1 MRKLPP
7 PPEIRPEVMGILPL
21 TTGAGGAGQGYAAT
35 QQGLRAARG
44 LREAGADWVV
54 LCGDSDDDP
63 GSPVDV
69 EEELRRVRP
78 TLQNLDWPQG
88 KVAVETFKPRVAEMA
103 LEAGAKMI
111 IDLGGGRDL
120 RMIEIVAEAK
130 AMLCIRHTM
139 DGPLPRHP
147 SDIAREVRDEL
158 LKRASI
164 ADSHGIPRGQLVL
177 DPGLGRG
184 KRTPEN
190 LALIREL
197 GLLTQSEYPV
207 MVSGSREMFL
217 GRVLGTELD
226 PRPTEAREAGAL
238 TLYVLAICLGVRY
251 LRGHNVEALRDAA
264 EVASA
269 VLNA

>member
-7 PPEIRPEVMGILPL
+7 APETRPEVMGILPL
-21 TTGAGGAGQGYAAT
+21 TTDAGGAGRGYAAT
-35 QQGLRAARG
+35 QKGLRAARA
-44 LREAGADWVV
+44 LREAGADWIV
-54 LCGDSDDDP
+54 LCADSDDDP
-63 GSPVDV
+63 GSPVDI
-69 EEELRRVRP
+69 EEELRR
-78 TLQNLDWPQG
+78 LQPLLQSLDWPQS

-103 LEAGAKMI
+103 LQAGASMI

-120 RMIEIVAEAK
+120 RMIETVAEAK
-130 AMLCIRHTM
+130 GMLCIRHTM

-147 SDIAREVRDEL
+147 SDIAHEVRDEL

-164 ADSHGIPRGQLVL
+164 ADSHGIPRDRLVL

-190 LALIREL
+190 LALVRDL

-251 LRGHNVEALRDAA
+251 LRGHNVEALRDAT

-269 VLNA
+269 VLKA